1 MADQQLRQ
9 TAYKV
14 WISDLMNKEMKK
26 EEGEWSP
33 NYIMIDNK
41 QVSRVN
47 IIAMVVMKYI
57 SEDKAYATLTIDDSS
72 GDIQIKAWKEDVSMI
87 ENVEIGDPILFVGKV
102 KEYNSQVYLIPEI
115 AKTLDKPEWI
125 DLRKKELASLYGK
138 RETKQP
144 EMNSQN
150 EVMPKKEM
158 EKPKVEEE
166 IVVTEEVV
174 SNNSPTGNTRQKL
187 LDQIESLDKG
197 EGADIVEVVD
207 SSKMGEEEA
216 NLLIQELLKEG
227 EIFEIKAGKLKIIE

>member
-47 IIAMVVMKYI
+47 IIASVVMKYI

-72 GDIQIKAWKEDVSMI
+72 GDIQVKAWKEDVSMI
-87 ENVEIGDPILFVGKV
+87 ENVEIGDSILFIGKI

-115 AKTLDKPEWI
+115 AKTLDKAEWI

-144 EMNSQN
+144 EIQ
-150 EVMPKKEM
+150 PKKEI
-158 EKPKVEEE
+158 EKPKIEEE
-166 IVVTEEVV
+166 IVITEEVV
-174 SNNSPTGNTRQKL
+174 SNNGSTGNTRQKI
-187 LDQIESLDKG
+187 LDQIGSLDKG

-207 SSKMGEEEA
+207 SSKIGEDEA
-216 NLLIQELLKEG
+216 NLVIQELLKEG